1 MIDVERTQRKKY
13 DELLILDK
21 ELFVGMIEEGELI
34 LEPKAI
40 EAISSLHVVRLVINV
55 NVVLLRQYEG

>member
-1 MIDVERTQRKKY
+1 MIDEERTQRKKY